1 MPPVNFFFLHYSL
14 ACQGVWV
21 GLPPPP
27 PSLKKYAT
35 CPLKPRIYKR

>member
-27 PSLKKYAT
+27 FLKKICNVPAEAKN
-35 CPLKPRIYKR
+35 L

>member
-21 GLPPPP
+21 GLPPPLQKICNVP
-27 PSLKKYAT
+27 AEAKNL
-35 CPLKPRIYKR
+35 

>member
-21 GLPPPP
+21 GLPPPF
-27 PSLKKYAT
+27 KKYAT

>member
-21 GLPPPP
+21 GLPPP
-27 PSLKKYAT
+27 SLKKYAT

>member
-27 PSLKKYAT
+27 PFLKKICNVPAEAKN
-35 CPLKPRIYKR
+35 L

>member
-27 PSLKKYAT
+27 LQKICNVPAEAKNL
-35 CPLKPRIYKR
+35 

>member
-27 PSLKKYAT
+27 FKKYAT